1 MKSEEC
7 RRVAGWFA
15 SRGRTPF
22 EFQERAWRAYLA
34 GKSGLIHAPTG
45 MGKTL
50 AAALGP
56 VMEWMRGESEEGSR
70 NKAALKLLWITPLRA
85 LASDTLQSLSDMAL
99 GLELPWGVDLRTSDT
114 KQAARRR
121 QAVRLPT
128 VLITTPESMSLMLS
142 YPDAGKRLGSLDCV
156 VVDEWHELMGTKR
169 GVQTELCLAHL
180 RAIRPGLRTWGLSAT
195 IGNLHEAVATLLG
208 PERAKSGEIIS
219 APDEKTIDV
228 LTLLPETI
236 ERFPWAGH
244 LGTRMLEAVAKQVEA
259 ARTTLIF
266 TNTRSQAE
274 IWFAQ
279 LLAAR
284 PDWLGKL
291 AVHHGSLDRA
301 LRHRVED
308 MLRKGDLRAVV
319 CTSSLDLGVDFWPVE
334 QVIQISSPKGV
345 ARAMQRAGRS
355 GHQPG
360 QRSRIVFS
368 PTQAFELIEF
378 SATRVAIAGRVMEA
392 RKPPVM
398 SLDVLAQHVVTLAS
412 GDGFVEEELFQ
423 EVNSTHAFA
432 GISREQWSWVMDF
445 VRRGGPTLRAYPRF
459 VRVVEREGRNYI
471 ASDQLAKQHRMGV
484 GTIAS
489 DGAVMVKFVGGKFL
503 GTVEES
509 FAGKLRAGD
518 RFAFAGRVLEFVR
531 LHEMTVQVRK
541 ARQKSALVPR
551 WGGSLLPMSASL
563 AAAVRRRLDDAAGGV
578 FDDEEMRKVQPIL
591 ELQQRW
597 SRIPRHDELLIE
609 STRHREG
616 RHCFLYPFQGRLA
629 HEGLAALL
637 MYRLRRKADTPI
649 SATFN
654 DYGLELMSPRVLV
667 ESEAEWRELLSLERL
682 MEDVLECVNSME
694 LSRRHF
700 REIARIAG
708 LLMPARPG
716 APTSVRQLQASS
728 ELFYDVFREFDPG
741 NLLLEQSR
749 REVLEKQL
757 EITRLKDGLEQ
768 IAGQKLVLL
777 SPAKISPMAF
787 PLWAEEIASQ
797 KLRSET
803 ARERIERVAR
813 ELEAAADKGLERV
826 E

>member
-1 MKSEEC
+1 MNSAAC
-7 RRVAGWFA
+7 NRIRTWFA
-15 SRGRTPF
+15 SRGRQPF
-22 EFQERAWRAYLA
+22 DFQKQAWRAYLA
-34 GKSGLIHAPTG
+34 GRSGLIHAPTG

-56 VMEWMRGESEEGSR
+56 AIEWMDKQSPQVWARH
-70 NKAALKLLWITPLRA
+70 KAPLKMLWVTPLRA
-85 LASDTLQSLSDMAL
+85 LASDTLESLTDAAT
-99 GLELPWGVDLRTSDT
+99 GLQLPWSVELRTSDT
-114 KQAARRR
+114 KAAARRR
-121 QAVRLPT
+121 QQQRLPT
-128 VLITTPESMSLMLS
+128 VLITTPESLSLLLS
-142 YPDAGKRLGSLDCV
+142 YPNVAGRFESLDCV
-156 VVDEWHELMGTKR
+156 VVDEWHELMGSKR

-180 RAIRPGLRTWGLSAT
+180 RWLRPGLRTWGVSAT
-195 IGNLHEAVATLLG
+195 IGNLSEAVTTLLG
-208 PERAKSGEIIS
+208 PTGAKSAEMITS
-219 APDEKTIDV
+219 PDDKTIDV
-228 LTLLPETI
+228 VTLLPDTI

-244 LGTRMLEAVAKQVEA
+244 LGTRMLEAVAQQVEA

-274 IWFAQ
+274 IWFSQ

-291 AVHHGSLDRA
+291 AVHHGSLDRK
-301 LRHRVED
+301 LRHSVED
-308 MLRKGDLRAVV
+308 LLRKGDLRAVV

-355 GHQPG
+355 GHRPG
-360 QRSRIVFS
+360 VQSRIIFS

-378 SATRVAIAGRVMEA
+378 SATRLAIASRALEA
-392 RKPPVM
+392 RRPPVM
-398 SLDVLAQHVVTLAS
+398 SLDVLAQHVVTLAA
-412 GDGFVEEELFQ
+412 GDGFVEEDLFQ
-423 EVNSTHAFA
+423 EVGSTHAFA
-432 GISREQWSWVMDF
+432 EISREQWSWVMDF
-445 VRRGGPTLRAYPRF
+445 VRRGGPTLKAYPRF
-459 VRVVEREGRNYI
+459 VRVVEEAGRYRI
-471 ASDQLAKQHRMGV
+471 ASDHLARQHRMSV

-489 DGAVMVKFVGGKFL
+489 DGAITVKFVGGKFL

-509 FAGKLRAGD
+509 FAGRLKAGD

-551 WGGSLLPMSASL
+551 WGGSRMPMSASL
-563 AAAVRRRLDDAAGGV
+563 AAAVRSRLDDAASGV
-578 FDDEEMRKVQPIL
+578 FDDEEMRKIEPIL
-591 ELQQRW
+591 RLQERW

-609 STRHREG
+609 NTKYREG
-616 RHCFLYPFQGRLA
+616 RHCFIYPFQGRLA

-637 MYRLRRKADTPI
+637 MYRLKIKSEAPI

-654 DYGLELMSPRVLV
+654 DYGLELLSPKLLV
-667 ESEAEWRELLSLERL
+667 ESEEEWRQLLSPDRL
-682 MEDVLECVNSME
+682 VEDVLECVNSME

-716 APTSVRQLQASS
+716 APPNMRHLQASS

-741 NLLLEQSR
+741 NLLLEQAR

-757 EITRLKDGLEQ
+757 EITRLQEALQQ

-797 KLRSET
+797 KLRSES

-813 ELEAAADKGLERV
+813 ELEGAADKG
-826 E
+826 